1 MKKNYGVLLWAISL
15 AMVVSGCAS
24 MSHDEIKGAVKK
36 PAPVLEE
43 PTYIFHRVMAGETM
57 STIAQYYT
65 GKQSMWREVAN
76 ANPGLSPFDLKK
88 GEIVKVPMAIATVHK
103 EQPTHSTAR
112 KTRRTTQKSPEA
124 AAAPSKPLDALEGD
138 DEPVFGPK

>member
-1 MKKNYGVLLWAISL
+1 MKKNFGMLLWAISL
-15 AMVVSGCAS
+15 AMVLSGCAS

-65 GKQSMWREVAN
+65 GKQSMWREIAD

-88 GEIVKVPMAIATVHK
+88 DQIVKVPMAIATAHK

-112 KTRRTTQKSPEA
+112 KPKRTTKKGSEA
-124 AAAPSKPLDALEGD
+124 EAAPSKPIEALEGD
-138 DEPVFGPK
+138 SEPVFGPK